1 MRFRSFVALA
11 ILFAALAGCGE
22 SDAATLAGQLK
33 YTRDGGLRGVGERLT
48 IQRDGKASVGGGKLG
63 NRRFKLTKAELD
75 NVARLVKKADIANA
89 KVGIG
94 DGADVFSYS
103 LAYRGDTLAFND
115 INAPDEVVGLVGALN
130 RLVKKYG
137 GGSG

>member
-1 MRFRSFVALA
+1 MRFRSSLVLTLLFV
-11 ILFAALAGCGE
+11 ALAGCGE

-48 IQRDGKASVGGGKLG
+48 IQRDGKASVGGGKRG
-63 NRRFKLTKAELD
+63 NRSFKLTSSELD
-75 NVARLVKKADIANA
+75 DVARRVKKADIAHA
-89 KVGIG
+89 KVGKG
-94 DGADVFSYS
+94 DGADVFSYT
-103 LAYRGDTLAFND
+103 LAYRGDKLEFND
-115 INAPDEVVGLVGALN
+115 ISAPDQVVGLVGALN